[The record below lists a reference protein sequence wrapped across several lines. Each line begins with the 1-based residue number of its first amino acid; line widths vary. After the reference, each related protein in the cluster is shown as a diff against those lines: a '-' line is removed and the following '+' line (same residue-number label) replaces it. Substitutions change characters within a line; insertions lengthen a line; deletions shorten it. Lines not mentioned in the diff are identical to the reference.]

1 MKAGE
6 DPGGGATGARTAPMT
21 LPSPGTPLTDDAG
34 TDHEPAGGDVR
45 IVSLVP
51 SITELLF
58 DLGLGG
64 RVVGRTAFCVHPEG
78 RIERVPSVGGTKTVK
93 LDRLRELD
101 PTHVIVNIDETRKE
115 VADEIAATVCE
126 VVVTHPIEP
135 RDNIAL
141 YRLMG
146 GLFGRPREAEAL
158 CARFEDAL
166 ESLLRSAE
174 VLPGRSV
181 LYLIWRKPWMTVSRD
196 TYIARTLS
204 LVRWQTVGDDTGVRY
219 PAVDITPGLLER
231 TDVVL
236 FGSEPYPFTATH
248 MEAFAGAYPCQGVR
262 LAAIDAQMVSW
273 YGSRAIPGLRYLE
286 DFAARLA

>member
-1 MKAGE
+1 
-6 DPGGGATGARTAPMT
+6 MT
-21 LPSPGTPLTDDAG
+21 PASPAASLTDAAG
-34 TDHEPAGGDVR
+34 VDHEPAGGDVR

-78 RIERVPSVGGTKTVK
+78 LVKRARNVGGTKTVK
-93 LDRLRELD
+93 LDRIRDLN
-101 PTHVIVNIDETRKE
+101 PTHVIVNIDETPKD
-115 VADEIAATVCE
+115 VADEIAATGCA
-126 VVVTHPIEP
+126 VVVTHPMEP

-146 GLFGRPREAEAL
+146 GLFGRARQAEAL

-166 ESLLRSAE
+166 ATLLRSAE
-174 VLPGRSV
+174 GLPKRSV
-181 LYLIWRKPWMTVSRD
+181 LYLIWKKPWMTVSRD

-204 LVRWQTVGDDTGVRY
+204 LVGWRTVGHDAHVRY
-219 PAVDITPGLLER
+219 PAVDITPALLRR

-236 FGSEPYPFTATH
+236 FASEPFPFTETH
-248 MEAFAGAYPCQGVR
+248 MEAFAGAYPCRDVR

-273 YGSRAIPGLRYLE
+273 YGSRAIAGLRYLK
-286 DFAARLA
+286 DFAAGIG

>member
-1 MKAGE
+1 
-6 DPGGGATGARTAPMT
+6 MT
-21 LPSPGTPLTDDAG
+21 PASPAASLTDAAG
-34 TDHEPAGGDVR
+34 VDHEPAGGDVR

-78 RIERVPSVGGTKTVK
+78 HVERARTVGGTKTVK
-93 LDRLRELD
+93 LDRVRDLN
-101 PTHVIVNIDETRKE
+101 PTHVIVNIDETPKD
-115 VADEIAATVCE
+115 VADEIAATGCA
-126 VVVTHPIEP
+126 VVVTHPMEP

-146 GLFGRPREAEAL
+146 GLFGRARRAEAL

-166 ESLLRSAE
+166 ATLLRSAE
-174 VLPGRSV
+174 GLPKRSV
-181 LYLIWRKPWMTVSRD
+181 LYLIWKKPWMTVSRD

-204 LVRWQTVGDDTGVRY
+204 LVGWRTVGHDARVRY
-219 PAVDITPGLLER
+219 PAVDITAALLRR

-236 FGSEPYPFTATH
+236 FASEPFPFTETH
-248 MEAFAGAYPCQGVR
+248 MEEFAGAYPCRGVR

-273 YGSRAIPGLRYLE
+273 YGSRAIAGLRYLE
-286 DFAARLA
+286 DLAAGIG